1 MSVSSFLNKV
11 VPMFQKYGAQYK
23 FHIIS
28 FAIAQAC
35 LESGYG
41 TSSAAI
47 NKNNI
52 LGIGPGKYYS
62 SWDACVKGY
71 YTDTVLGG
79 MAAARDATT
88 LDAYYKAFVASNY
101 CPGTEAQYY
110 SSIKSIINENN
121 LTKYDSKNGSSLSGS
136 ANVLEDFLKVAKQ
149 HSNGES
155 FEEWTRGVLG
165 MSGYADWCAYFICAC
180 AKKVGVLGK
189 IIPEVGWVDGMM
201 DGVKSL
207 GGTLHSANSYT
218 PKPGDLF
225 SLHRSG
231 QNSGYHIGIVY
242 SVSGNSFTSC
252 EGNHVTTSRSDT
264 GGLLSGSSTYTF
276 PNGMFY
282 QFATPD
288 WGAAGGSYT
297 GLSDSAGGGVLYST
311 SYTRA
316 DAIIREVGYLDKNY
330 NETLTPSKMRLC
342 VINYTPMLADL
353 WGLYG
358 YGGDSSSTSDSY
370 DTSELSGNCKTTI
383 DYLIG
388 KGLNAAAACGV
399 AGNIYHESG
408 FNTSAVGDGGTSFGI
423 CQWHEGRGAAMKKF
437 VGSSWANNL
446 SRQLDYLWY
455 ELENSYSGVL
465 STLRSVSNTESGCK
479 SAADAFV
486 RRFEVPA
493 DVDNESVK
501 RQNTALSYFKKIKS
515 GGTVSDGSV
524 ANKQKKVIDAAETT
538 PNSGAS
544 LCGQWIANVFNNAGL
559 GRTFYAEDACGYY
572 ADYCKYSNKS
582 QLKPGMVIAVDSH
595 ANTYMGSLYGHV
607 GLYVGNNKVY
617 AGGGSGGVLKDDLDW
632 WIDYYTSY
640 VNGKLHSPK
649 WGWCYDIDLTK

>member
-1 MSVSSFLNKV
+1 MSVSSFLDKV

-41 TSSAAI
+41 TSAAAI

-52 LGIGPGKYYS
+52 LGIGPGKYYA

-71 YTDTVLGG
+71 YTDTVLGT
-79 MAAARDATT
+79 MPAARDATT
-88 LDAYYKAFVASNY
+88 LDAYYKAFVDSHY

-110 SSIKSIINENN
+110 SSIKSIIKENN
-121 LTKYDSKNGSSLSGS
+121 LTKYDAKNGKSLSGGK
-136 ANVLEDFLKVAKQ
+136 NVLEDFLKTAYK
-149 HSNGES
+149 HSNNEAY
-155 FEEWTRGVLG
+155 EDWTRGVLG
-165 MSGYADWCAYFICAC
+165 QSGYSEWCAWFICAC
-180 AKKVGVLGK
+180 AKTVGILDK
-189 IIPEVGWVDGMM
+189 AIPFIGWVDGIMN
-201 DGVKSL
+201 GTKQL
-207 GGTLHSANSYT
+207 GGKLHSAKSYT

-225 SLHRSG
+225 SLIRPG
-231 QNSGYHIGIVY
+231 DDSGYHVGIVY

-252 EGNHVTTSRSDT
+252 EGNHVPPSGRNT
-264 GGLLSGSSTYTF
+264 GGYLSGSSTYNF
-276 PNGMFY
+276 SDSKLY
-282 QFATPD
+282 QFCTPD
-288 WGAAGGSYT
+288 WESVGGSYT
-297 GLSDSAGGGVLYST
+297 GLSDDSVGGGTLYST

-316 DAIIREVGYLDKNY
+316 DAIIREVGYLDKKY
-330 NETLTPSKMRLC
+330 NETLTPSKMKLC
-342 VINYTPMLADL
+342 VINYTPLLADL

-358 YGGDSSSTSDSY
+358 YGGESSSSEDY
-370 DTSELSGNCKTTI
+370 DTSELSGNCKTVI

-399 AGNIYHESG
+399 AGNISHESG
-408 FNTSAVGDGGTSFGI
+408 FNTRATGDGGTSFGI

-437 VGSSWANNL
+437 VGSNWANNL

-465 STLRSVSNTESGCK
+465 NTLRSVPNTAAGCK

-501 RQNTALSYFKKIKS
+501 RQNTALSYFNKIKS
-515 GGTVSDGSV
+515 GGAVSDGSV
-524 ANKQKKVIDAAETT
+524 ANKQRKVINSAETT
-538 PNSGAS
+538 PNSGAN

-559 GRTFYAEDACGYY
+559 GQIFYAEDACGYY

-595 ANTYMGSLYGHV
+595 ANTEAGALYGHV